1 MSVQHEV
8 TPRLAATTI
17 LVRAREDQPE
27 ILLLK
32 RGERARFMP
41 NAYVFAG
48 GALDRDDESADVYA
62 LCNGLDDERASE
74 RLGLPSNGLRF
85 FVAAVR
91 EAFEECGLLLAC
103 DDRGDFAD
111 LSSWDESHLRETRL
125 NISGGRLTFAE
136 FCRAQGWRLA
146 VDKLAFFS
154 HWVTPPGRMRFDT
167 RFFLCAAPPRQTP
180 CLAGSEM
187 SQLVWRTAAEA
198 LAQHADKQLLLM
210 YPTRAILQEIAAM
223 RGIDELFDFAG
234 RPRKITP
241 ITPLMPPGVCV
252 GGLNR

>member
-1 MSVQHEV
+1 MNDQHEV

-32 RGERARFMP
+32 RGEHARFMP

-48 GALDRDDESADVYA
+48 GALDPNDESAEVYA
-62 LCNGLDDERASE
+62 LCNGLDDGLASE
-74 RLGLPSNGLRF
+74 QLDLPSNGLRF

-91 EAFEECGLLLAC
+91 EAFEECGLLLAY

-111 LSSWDESHLRETRL
+111 LSSRDELQLRDTRL
-125 NISGGRLTFAE
+125 DLSAGRLTFAE
-136 FCRAQGWRLA
+136 LCRAQGWRIA

-154 HWVTPPGRMRFDT
+154 HWITPPGRLRFDT
-167 RFFLCAAPPRQTP
+167 RFFLCAAPPRQTAS
-180 CLAGSEM
+180 LAGNEM
-187 SQLVWRTAAEA
+187 SQLVWRTPAEA
-198 LAQHADKQLLLM
+198 LAEHANKKLLLM

-234 RPRKITP
+234 RPRKIAP
-241 ITPLMPPGVCV
+241 ITPVMPLGIRAD
-252 GGLNR
+252 GG